1 MKLAFN
7 NIESIPSDYKII
19 QLNENCLKNI
29 TYSDTNMDIHE
40 NEIKRFSNM
49 YDKNIAEQ
57 FKNMQENIM
66 SREIPILTKLLIESS
81 FEMGYESLAE
91 KYFNQL
97 SAQYGIIA
105 DTVLQ
110 NIYLQNMY
118 DNQYL
123 LKHLLFIVGNLPADR
138 KNNLE
143 IIPLAGI
150 SNPDIEIQDLSVK
163 CFESW
168 EDKRHLPT
176 LINLRERTNIQ
187 WFKEYINDVIKELNE
202 G

>member
-1 MKLAFN
+1 MPYN
-7 NIESIPSDYKII
+7 YKII
-19 QLNENCLKNI
+19 QLDEKNLKEMS
-29 TYSDTNMDIHE
+29 YSDTNVDIHE

-57 FKNMQENIM
+57 FKNMQNNIM
-66 SREIPILTKLLIESS
+66 NKEIPTLTKLLMESS

-97 SAQYGIIA
+97 SLNYGIIA

-118 DNQYL
+118 SNQYL
-123 LKHLLFIVGNLPADR
+123 LKHLLFIVGNLPANR
-138 KNNLE
+138 RYNLE

-163 CFESW
+163 CLESW

-176 LINLRERTNIQ
+176 LIGLYERTNVE
-187 WFKEYINDVIKELNE
+187 WFKEYINDVIEELNE
-202 G
+202 D

>member
-1 MKLAFN
+1 MYN
-7 NIESIPSDYKII
+7 NIVSMPYNYKII
-19 QLNENCLKNI
+19 QLDEKNLKEMS
-29 TYSDTNMDIHE
+29 YSDTNVDIHE

-57 FKNMQENIM
+57 FKNMQNNIM
-66 SREIPILTKLLIESS
+66 NKEIPTLTKLLMESS

-97 SAQYGIIA
+97 SLNYGIIA

-118 DNQYL
+118 SNQYL
-123 LKHLLFIVGNLPADR
+123 LKHLLFIVGNLPANR
-138 KNNLE
+138 RYNLE

-163 CFESW
+163 CLESW

-176 LINLRERTNIQ
+176 LIGLYERTNVE
-187 WFKEYINDVIKELNE
+187 WFKEYINDVIEELNE
-202 G
+202 D

>member
-1 MKLAFN
+1 M
-7 NIESIPSDYKII
+7 
-19 QLNENCLKNI
+19 KNI
-29 TYSDTNMDIHE
+29 TYFDASVDIHE
-40 NEIKRFSNM
+40 NEMKRFSNM

-57 FKNMQENIM
+57 FKIMQNDIM
-66 SREIPILTKLLIESS
+66 SKEIPILTKLLMEGS

-97 SAQYGIIA
+97 SLSYGTIA

-118 DNQYL
+118 GDQHL
-123 LKHLLFIVGNLPADR
+123 LKHLLFIVGNLPVSR
-138 KNNLE
+138 RGNLE

-176 LINLRERTNIQ
+176 LIGLYERTDVE
-187 WFKEYINDVIKELNE
+187 WFKDYINDVIEELNE
-202 G
+202 D

>member
-1 MKLAFN
+1 MYN
-7 NIESIPSDYKII
+7 NIVSMPSNYKII
-19 QLNENCLKNI
+19 QLDEKNLKEI
-29 TYSDTNMDIHE
+29 SYSDTNVDIHE

-57 FKNMQENIM
+57 FKNMQNIIM
-66 SREIPILTKLLIESS
+66 NKEIPILTKLLMESS

-97 SAQYGIIA
+97 SLNYGIIA

-118 DNQYL
+118 SNQYL
-123 LKHLLFIVGNLPADR
+123 LKHLLFIVGNLPANR
-138 KNNLE
+138 RYNLE

-163 CFESW
+163 CLESW

-176 LINLRERTNIQ
+176 LIGLYERTNVE
-187 WFKEYINDVIKELNE
+187 WFKEYINDVIEELNE
-202 G
+202 D